1 MKSRFLPLLTVVCFS
16 SKAHAADGTWTTLLS
31 GGLWSDTAN
40 WSGGAI
46 ADGSGS
52 TANFNTLN
60 ITADNTVHLDGSHTL
75 TNLIFGDTT
84 TATAGSWILD
94 NNGNSA
100 NILTL
105 AGTTPTIT
113 VNALGTNKTATISA
127 VIDGT
132 TGFTKVGVG
141 TLVLS
146 GINTYTGSTIIGN
159 STTAGGTVQL
169 TVNDAIAQSSGVV
182 FNGPAAT
189 AGTLGTLAIGSTSQT
204 IKSLTVSF
212 GPSSGQ
218 TSTATIT
225 GTNGTL
231 TVDGSSDLLVTH
243 NGAGSQGTTTDS
255 ISHLDMSGLT
265 NFEYK
270 GASNKVRVDGGATA
284 NNRGARMTLGANAKF
299 TASSFEIQNVA
310 APSGDARLS
319 EVLLGS
325 NNTINASTIVV
336 LGTNSKDSANLK
348 FRTGLA
354 TGPTLKIRGTGGTD
368 ADRANI
374 NIATGANGTNSGTG
388 AGTMD
393 LYTGATTSVLDAMVG
408 TLQIGSRTAGAT
420 THAAVFSMGGGTL
433 DATAINLGN
442 ISGGT
447 GLNSTFSVTGGTVK
461 VSTLTLGTQ
470 SAGTLSSTFNLNGG
484 ATLAAQTIQNGA
496 GTATRTFNWNDGTIK
511 NYNGSTDLTVS
522 SALKLAATGTH
533 AFDISSGKSG
543 SVSGVIS
550 EAAAGAS
557 LTKTGAG
564 ALTLSGANSHS
575 GTTTVSNGTLA
586 LSGSGTLGAS
596 SATLAITGASS
607 ILNLGGTSQTVGAV
621 TLGGGTI
628 QNGTLTGTSYASTG
642 GTVSASLAGS
652 GNLSHTSGTTTLTGI
667 NSYTGTTTVS
677 GGTLIVN
684 GSLANTTTTIG
695 SGATLGGGGT
705 IGGATTIQSGG
716 TLSPGNS
723 PGILT
728 FSNSLTL
735 QAGSNL
741 DWQFNGDTL
750 ATRGTDYDGVDVTGG
765 TLTLETGAILNLLAT
780 GTDYTASVWDSSRSF
795 KVLDV
800 TGSGSYDGSGNLTL
814 VTTGAGD
821 FASQGNWGL
830 TYDATGVT
838 LNWTAVPEPCTALL
852 GGLGLLMILRRR
864 R

>member
-1 MKSRFLPLLTVVCFS
+1 MCLSLEAR
-16 SKAHAADGTWTTLLS
+16 AADGTWTTLTS

-40 WSGGAI
+40 WSGGTV

-60 ITADNTVHLDGSHTL
+60 ITADNTVHLDGARTL

-84 TATAGSWILD
+84 TSSAGSWILD
-94 NNGNSA
+94 NNGNAA

-113 VNALGTNKTATISA
+113 VNALGTGKSATISA

-132 TGFTKVGVG
+132 TGFTKVGTG

-146 GINTYTGSTIIGN
+146 GVNTYTGSTIIGN
-159 STTAGGTVQL
+159 STTAGGTLQL
-169 TVNDAIAQSSGVV
+169 TVNDAIAQSSGVS
-182 FNGPAAT
+182 FSGPAAT
-189 AGTLGTLAIGSTSQT
+189 GGTLGTLAIGSTSQT
-204 IKSLTVSF
+204 IKSLSVSY
-212 GPSSGQ
+212 GPSAGQ
-218 TSTATIT
+218 TSAALIT
-225 GTNGTL
+225 GTGTL
-231 TVDGSSDLLVTH
+231 TVDGASDLVVTH
-243 NGAGSQGTTTDS
+243 NGGGSQGTTSDA

-270 GASNKVRVDGGATA
+270 GSTNKVRVDGGATA

-299 TASSFEIQNVA
+299 TASSFEIQNVG

-319 EVLLGS
+319 EVLLG
-325 NNTINASTIVV
+325 NNTTINANTITI
-336 LGTNSKDSANLK
+336 LGGNSKDSANLK

-368 ADRANI
+368 SDRANI

-388 AGTMD
+388 TGSMD

-408 TLQIGSRTAGAT
+408 TLQVGSRTAGSSTHSAT
-420 THAAVFSMGGGTL
+420 FSMGGGTL

-461 VSTLTLGTQ
+461 VGTLTMGTQ
-470 SAGTLSSTFNLNGG
+470 SAGTLAATFNLNGG
-484 ATLAAQTIQNGA
+484 AILAAQTIQNGS

-511 NYNGSTDLTVS
+511 NYDASTNLSVS

-533 AFDISSGKSG
+533 AFDIGTG
-543 SVSGVIS
+543 RAGTVSGVIS

-557 LTKTGAG
+557 LTKTGSG
-564 ALTLSGANSHS
+564 LLTLSGANSHS
-575 GTTTVSNGTLA
+575 GTTTVSGGTLA

-596 SATLAITGASS
+596 TVGVSVSGSSS
-607 ILNLGGTSQTVGAV
+607 ILDLGGTLQTVGAV

-628 QNGTLTGTSYASTG
+628 QNGTLTGSSYTSTG
-642 GTVSASLAGS
+642 GTISASLGGS
-652 GNLSHTSGTTTLTGI
+652 GNFSQASGTTTLGGI
-667 NSYTGTTTVS
+667 NSYTGTTTIS
-677 GGTLIVN
+677 GGNFVVN
-684 GSLANTTTTIG
+684 GSLGNTTTTIQN
-695 SGATLGGGGT
+695 GAALGGSGT

-716 TLSPGNS
+716 TLAPGNS
-723 PGILT
+723 PGIIT
-728 FSNSLTL
+728 FSNSLAL

-741 DWQFNGDTL
+741 DWQFSGDTL

-765 TLTLETGAILNLLAT
+765 TLTLETGAILNLLAS
-780 GTDYTASVWDSSRSF
+780 GTDYTASVWDANRSF
-795 KVLDV
+795 KVV
-800 TGSGSYDGSGNLTL
+800 NVGGTGSYDGSGNFTL

-821 FASQGNWGL
+821 FAAEGSWGL
-830 TYDATGVT
+830 SYDTTGVT
-838 LNWTAVPEPCTALL
+838 LNWTAVPEPCTAVL
-852 GGLGLLMILRRR
+852 GGLGLLVILRRR